1 MKTKV
6 FLSLC
11 LAACATMASAQFE
24 SKSSYSI
31 YETEYGWQGLRV
43 SYKPIVMDVKGAED
57 FDMNGFSIDYVKS
70 FRIGGYT
77 PLFLEMGAGIQTASY
92 LNEDEEGYDGISIS
106 VEEKLTV
113 ASINV
118 PFNLAYLCILSDQL
132 TLTPY
137 VGLNVKGHLLG
148 EYSVTAKALGETEKE
163 TLDLFDEDEMYGEPF
178 KRFIVGWQIGATF
191 TYNRVSLGV
200 SYGSDLTEISDDVK
214 FATTAITLGVNF

>member
-1 MKTKV
+1 MANITHEQLIEYDSRLIIGRDV
-6 FLSLC
+6 LSD
-11 LAACATMASAQFE
+11 APQ
-24 SKSSYSI
+24 
-31 YETEYGWQGLRV
+31 
-43 SYKPIVMDVKGAED
+43 
-57 FDMNGFSIDYVKS
+57 
-70 FRIGGYT
+70 IG
-77 PLFLEMGAGIQTASY
+77 
-92 LNEDEEGYDGISIS
+92 
-106 VEEKLTV
+106 
-113 ASINV
+113 
-118 PFNLAYLCILSDQL
+118 ILSDQL

-163 TLDLFDEDEMYGEPF
+163 TRDLFDEDEMYDEPF